1 MPGVSCP
8 LSIAVLAFPDL
19 SLDTMPTLPA
29 EELVDRQSCKF
40 TGDISQCDVDGPDL
54 Y

>member
-1 MPGVSCP
+1 MPV
-8 LSIAVLAFPDL
+8 IDRRLAFPT
-19 SLDTMPTLPA
+19 LDTMPFAATPTLPA
-29 EELVDRQSCKF
+29 EELGDRQSCKF

>member
-1 MPGVSCP
+1 MPVIDSRPG
-8 LSIAVLAFPDL
+8 LFPT
-19 SLDTMPTLPA
+19 LDTMPTLPA
-29 EELVDRQSCKF
+29 AELVDRQSCKF